1 MSGAASLFFNNE
13 QGLWLDPSDFS
24 TLFQDS
30 AGTTPVTAVEQ
41 PVGLMLDKSKGLVLG
56 AELVTNGGF
65 DSGTTGWTQVGGVMS
80 ANSGRLRITADG
92 DSAGRAQQPITCVIG
107 KSYELLYEKYKGTNT
122 ATNIS
127 IAISYGSLTGALFTS
142 SSAIEGAGR
151 AIFVATQTTH
161 YALFHGA
168 TVTNGLYSEFDN
180 ISVRELPGDHGKQA
194 TSASRPVLKQDTNG
208 KYYLFFDG
216 VDDSLST
223 AAINFTATDKMTV
236 VAGVRKLSDAVAK
249 VLVEL
254 SVTSDTNNGSFGIFA
269 PGGTAAPNYVSVLRG
284 TAITN
289 IASTVYASPI
299 TNVISVSLDISGSA
313 RATEIFPRVNGA
325 IGATVG
331 GGSADAGAGNFG
343 NYPLFIGRRNNTS
356 LPLNGHLYSLIVRG
370 AQSSDSQIVSAES
383 YVNSKTG
390 AWG

>member
-1 MSGAASLFFNNE
+1 
-13 QGLWLDPSDFS
+13 
-24 TLFQDS
+24 
-30 AGTTPVTAVEQ
+30 
-41 PVGLMLDKSKGLVLG
+41 
-56 AELVTNGGF
+56 
-65 DSGTTGWTQVGGVMS
+65 
-80 ANSGRLRITADG
+80 
-92 DSAGRAQQPITCVIG
+92 
-107 KSYELLYEKYKGTNT
+107 
-122 ATNIS
+122 
-127 IAISYGSLTGALFTS
+127 
-142 SSAIEGAGR
+142 
-151 AIFVATQTTH
+151 
-161 YALFHGA
+161 
-168 TVTNGLYSEFDN
+168 
-180 ISVRELPGDHGKQA
+180 
-194 TSASRPVLKQDTNG
+194 
-208 KYYLFFDG
+208 
-216 VDDSLST
+216 
-223 AAINFTATDKMTV
+223 MTV